1 MTVEQ
6 PPAGVMRAGIL
17 GTGGVARL
25 HAEALGRLEGVDLV
39 AVADSSAISAQAF
52 AALHGSPAVFE
63 DLAAMLAG
71 GSLDVVHLCTP
82 PSGHAEQA
90 ALAFAAGCDVIVEKP
105 PAFSLAEVEQMESA
119 AAESGRMLAV
129 VFQQRTGTAVDHLR
143 RLLSEGALGRP
154 RIAICHTLWNRGE
167 EYYSAA
173 WRGTWDGEGGGPTLG
188 LGIHQIDLLAY
199 LLGDWASANGTFWRL
214 DRDTQMEDLA
224 TGTIVFRSG
233 AVASV
238 VTSVLAVREESLIR
252 IDTDLATIEL
262 AHLYG
267 HAHANWRITPAA
279 GVPEVEVASWALPE
293 HEVPS
298 GHDAFLRDTYAA
310 LRAGA
315 AVPPVAAEA
324 ARGLE
329 IVTALYA
336 SARLG
341 RAVTH
346 DELDRDASLR
356 GTLGAPVIDLRESG
370 RA

>member
-6 PPAGVMRAGIL
+6 PPAGTMRAGIL

-25 HAEALGRLEGVDLV
+25 HAEAIAALDGVELV
-39 AVADSSAISAQAF
+39 AVADASATSATSFSEQ
-52 AALHGSPAVFE
+52 HGLPQVFE

-82 PSGHAEQA
+82 PAGHAAQA

-105 PAFSLAEVEQMESA
+105 PALSLTEVEEMEASA
-119 AAESGRMLAV
+119 ADAGRMLAV
-129 VFQQRTGTAVDHLR
+129 VFQQRTGTAVAHLR
-143 RLLSEGALGRP
+143 RLLLEGAFGRP

-167 EYYSAA
+167 QYYAVD
-173 WRGTWDGEGGGPTLG
+173 WRGTWAGEGGGPTLG

-199 LLGDWASANGTFWRL
+199 LLGDWESANGTFWRL
-214 DRDTQMEDLA
+214 DRDTEMEDLA

-252 IDTDLATIEL
+252 IDTELATIEL

-267 HAHANWRITPAA
+267 HAHANWRITPAV
-279 GVPEVEVASWALPE
+279 GVPADEVARWALPE
-293 HEVPS
+293 EEVPS
-298 GHDAFLRDTYAA
+298 GHDAFLRETYAA
-310 LRAGA
+310 LLARQP
-315 AVPPVAAEA
+315 VPPVAAAA

-329 IVTALYA
+329 LVTALYA

-341 RAVTH
+341 HAVSH
-346 DELDRDASLR
+346 DELDNDVSLR
-356 GTLGAPVIDLRESG
+356 GTLIAPVVDLRDD
-370 RA
+370 R

>member
-25 HAEALGRLEGVDLV
+25 HAEALADLDGVELV
-39 AVADSSAISAQAF
+39 AVADASYASAATFSEK
-52 AALHGSPAVFE
+52 HGSPLVFD

-82 PSGHAEQA
+82 PAGHAEQA
-90 ALAFAAGCDVIVEKP
+90 SLAFAAGCDVVVEKP
-105 PAFSLAEVEQMESA
+105 PALSLTAVASMEA
-119 AAESGRMLAV
+119 AAADAGRMLAV
-129 VFQQRTGTAVDHLR
+129 VFQQRTGTAVAHLR
-143 RLLSEGALGRP
+143 QLLEEGALGRP
-154 RIAICHTLWNRGE
+154 RIAICHTLWNRGQD
-167 EYYSAA
+167 YYAVE
-173 WRGTWDGEGGGPTLG
+173 WRGTWAGEGGGPTLG

-199 LLGDWASANGTFWRL
+199 LLGDWESASGTFWRL
-214 DRDTQMEDLA
+214 DRDTEMEDLA
-224 TGTIVFRSG
+224 TGTIVFSSG
-233 AVASV
+233 VVASV

-279 GVPEVEVASWALPE
+279 GVPADEVARWALPE
-293 HEVPS
+293 NEVPS
-298 GHDAFLRDTYAA
+298 GHDAFLRETYEA
-310 LRAGA
+310 LRAGQST
-315 AVPPVAAEA
+315 PSVAADA

-329 IVTALYA
+329 LVTALYA

-341 RAVTH
+341 RAVSHT
-346 DELDRDASLR
+346 ELDGDDALR
-356 GTLGAPVIDLRESG
+356 GTLSAPVIDLRDG
-370 RA
+370 Q